1 VTALVFRQKR
11 RSCLALRIMLAGA
24 AALLLAVGGRIA
36 SPALA
41 RSAMTSLG
49 VSLTIIDRCQ
59 VASVPNAVSTWNSAI
74 RAGTI
79 AVTCTDTTP
88 YQVRFDRNVADIG
101 MSDTLHTTEIVAGT
115 GDGRA
120 QTLTF
125 HGRIAPE
132 SGPASNPLA
141 NVVTVTVTF

>member
-1 VTALVFRQKR
+1 MEGTVTALAFRQKR

-101 MSDTLHTTEIVAGT
+101 MSDTLHRPRSWREPET
-115 GDGRA
+115 GGR
-120 QTLTF
+120 
-125 HGRIAPE
+125 RP
-132 SGPASNPLA
+132 
-141 NVVTVTVTF
+141 